1 MKPKWHVLAVWATP
15 ILALG
20 AAPPSGH
27 LVAGGAGF
35 THTQH
40 GRRQPICEEL
50 ERDYVVKES
59 QRNSRVLNFS
69 LFQAAER
76 GCMRFVVQLLAE
88 GASIRAR
95 DRFGNTALL
104 RAART
109 GENDVVRLLLARGAD
124 VHQQNL
130 AGSTALLRAVT
141 MNRRRTAKIL
151 LEAGADPNTP
161 NRGGITPLIAA
172 AYNGEARNVNQLLAA
187 GSRPEVR
194 DATGKTAIV
203 YAAGRGYTRIVAGL
217 LDAGVDLNERFSHAL
232 TVLMWAAG
240 HSNDVPVEEGLETV
254 RLVVTRGA
262 ALNLADDR
270 GRTALIIAAERG
282 HSEIVSLLVDAGA
295 DGSHRDA
302 AGNTA
307 SDVAGNDAVLKA
319 LHPHIAPGR
328 TSAGP

>member
-1 MKPKWHVLAVWATP
+1 MVPGKLMWRVVATWLTPVLTF
-15 ILALG
+15 
-20 AAPPSGH
+20 
-27 LVAGGAGF
+27 GAGLPSERSVAAGTGF
-35 THTQH
+35 TPVQY
-40 GRRQPICEEL
+40 GGKQLICEEL

-69 LFQAAER
+69 LFEAAER
-76 GCMRFVVQLLAE
+76 GCLRFVGQLLAE

-109 GENDVVRLLLARGAD
+109 GEKEVVRLFLARGAD
-124 VHQQNL
+124 VHLQNL
-130 AGSTALLRAVT
+130 AGSTALLRAAT
-141 MNRRRTAKIL
+141 MNRRRTVKIL

-172 AYNGEARNVNQLLAA
+172 AYNGDRRNVKQLLAA
-187 GSRPEVR
+187 GSRPGVR
-194 DATGKTAIV
+194 DATGKSPIV

-217 LDAGVDLNERFSHAL
+217 LDAGVDLNERSSHAL

-254 RLVVTRGA
+254 RLVVARGA

-282 HSEIVSLLVDAGA
+282 HSEIVALLVDAGA
-295 DGSHRDA
+295 DAGLRDA
-302 AGNTA
+302 SGSSA
-307 SDVAGNDAVLKA
+307 SDLAGNDDVLKA
-319 LHPHIAPGR
+319 LKRH
-328 TSAGP
+328 